1 VEVEGDEVEVE
12 ATMDEVEVVEVVV
25 EEEGFAVAR
34 YTPAAA
40 IIITIT
46 TITATIT
53 VEIAILFFRT
63 GLKLNKEDDR
73 DEGILIE
80 RHESF
85 ELMPFLEELDWI
97 WLCIFKLL
105 RVRENYNRRI
115 IILAR
120 VPQTHL

>member
-1 VEVEGDEVEVE
+1 MEVEGDEVEVE
-12 ATMDEVEVVEVVV
+12 ATVEEVEVVDVVM
-25 EEEGFAVAR
+25 EEEGFAVTR

-53 VEIAILFFRT
+53 VEIAILFFRI
-63 GLKLNKEDDR
+63 GLKLNKEDGR

-85 ELMPFLEELDWI
+85 ELTLF
-97 WLCIFKLL
+97 F
-105 RVRENYNRRI
+105 
-115 IILAR
+115 
-120 VPQTHL
+120 